1 MHEGQR
7 FKSDISIET
16 IFGKCSIIKCQA
28 DEIPSS
34 KIGKVAKN
42 WVFFCR
48 FALGPKNAKCFFPV
62 DGFSSPVKATVKVEP
77 VTEEPRESDPLPGT
91 PKASRRS
98 IRTPARYTG
107 EGVFVPKVEPRTEEK
122 KENEPLP
129 GTPKSSRRGTRTPAR
144 YNHEDALLPSPLKNA
159 TFSIKKNSKELC
171 VVIQRCDKSVKKEA
185 DEEDFV
191 KIKARKKLD
200 LETLDTPSRVSKSN
214 LFVLSVLTALNVFS
228 KGKMRRHPRRLNALH
243 LVTLLFRKR
252 RNLN

>member
-1 MHEGQR
+1 M
-7 FKSDISIET
+7 
-16 IFGKCSIIKCQA
+16 
-28 DEIPSS
+28 
-34 KIGKVAKN
+34 
-42 WVFFCR
+42 
-48 FALGPKNAKCFFPV
+48 
-62 DGFSSPVKATVKVEP
+62 
-77 VTEEPRESDPLPGT
+77 
-91 PKASRRS
+91 
-98 IRTPARYTG
+98 
-107 EGVFVPKVEPRTEEK
+107 VPKVEPRTEEK

-129 GTPKSSRRGTRTPAR
+129 GTPKSSRRGTRTPVR

-159 TFSIKKNSKELC
+159 TFSIKKNSKEPR

-185 DEEDFV
+185 DDEDFV